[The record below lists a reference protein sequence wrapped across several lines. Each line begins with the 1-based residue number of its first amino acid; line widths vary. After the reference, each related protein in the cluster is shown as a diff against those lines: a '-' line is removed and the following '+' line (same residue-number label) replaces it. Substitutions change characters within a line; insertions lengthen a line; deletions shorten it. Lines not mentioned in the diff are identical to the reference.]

1 MAVQV
6 AVCADVMEE
15 GVATTEIPVTVDGAV
30 IVTVAVPDLLE
41 SCVEVALTVSN
52 PEAGTVS
59 GAV

>member
-1 MAVQV
+1 
-6 AVCADVMEE
+6 MEE